1 MPKQTNTIHPK
12 ALKVARKRR
21 NMTQEKLAEALRC
34 SKDTVS
40 RWERG
45 STKQVRSRLRS
56 ALCAVLRVEW
66 VKLSEPPDEETRD
79 PWTRKKQ
86 ISVDMDLRNSLQLV
100 AERYGV
106 RLQAVLELAPLLF
119 IIIAERSLMWR
130 QKKLKEIADVW
141 NEAEETLLNKC
152 GHLGGIIAARSVS
165 ATNRIQEEEKSL
177 NQRDVFGRSINYQ
190 HWTEGSEGPFLHF
203 VRKFMEGLPEGAV
216 SDIESINGDT
226 IFGYTVASDTL
237 EKCTGLSRNNEMDRH
252 LIGHIRCGFIDFGE
266 CMRVRRDRDE
276 SGYRQWLSD
285 ELERIKQELGEDIFA
300 EPDGDPYA

>member
-21 NMTQEKLAEALRC
+21 NPRKNLLKPEVQQGYRQPLGAWFYQASTIALRC
-34 SKDTVS
+34 IM
-40 RWERG
+40 RRI
-45 STKQVRSRLRS
+45 
-56 ALCAVLRVEW
+56 RVEW
-66 VKLSEPPDEETRD
+66 VKQPPDEETRD

-100 AERYGV
+100 YGV
-106 RLQAVLELAPLLF
+106 RLQAVLELAF
-119 IIIAERSLMWR
+119 AERSLMWR

-141 NEAEETLLNKC
+141 NEAEETFKC

-165 ATNRIQEEEKSL
+165 GQTGFSESCLDAP
-177 NQRDVFGRSINYQ
+177 SIIS
-190 HWTEGSEGPFLHF
+190 EGSEGPFLHF

-237 EKCTGLSRNNEMDRH
+237 EKCTGLSRNNEMDTPHRSYP
-252 LIGHIRCGFIDFGE
+252 L
-266 CMRVRRDRDE
+266 
-276 SGYRQWLSD
+276 
-285 ELERIKQELGEDIFA
+285 RIH
-300 EPDGDPYA
+300 